1 MENQSL
7 STAWRMLLSTL
18 GGPAVVTPQR
28 VQAVYLPAWIIDAQ
42 LASKVSVNDTQVG
55 HTLRILSLI
64 VMDPY
69 Y

>member
-1 MENQSL
+1 
-7 STAWRMLLSTL
+7 MLFSTL

-42 LASKVSVNDTQVG
+42 LSSKVSENDTQVG
-55 HTLRILSLI
+55 HTLRILLLM